1 MNGEY
6 IKLSTIFQSS
16 EHNAYPN
23 WELPKGKRM
32 AHEAD
37 SETAIR
43 EFKEE
48 TGMVHDIEL
57 DDDNY
62 KEIVFKG
69 WDNLMYSQRFYIYSA
84 DSLVTLF
91 CNSFNYVQSSEINK
105 CGWYTLE
112 EIKKQN
118 MFGGMCEEQLKE
130 TYKMLN
136 DVL

>member
-1 MNGEY
+1 
-6 IKLSTIFQSS
+6 
-16 EHNAYPN
+16 
-23 WELPKGKRM
+23 
-32 AHEAD
+32 
-37 SETAIR
+37 
-43 EFKEE
+43 
-48 TGMVHDIEL
+48 
-57 DDDNY
+57 
-62 KEIVFKG
+62 
-69 WDNLMYSQRFYIYSA
+69 MYSQRFYIYDA

-136 DVL
+136 EVL